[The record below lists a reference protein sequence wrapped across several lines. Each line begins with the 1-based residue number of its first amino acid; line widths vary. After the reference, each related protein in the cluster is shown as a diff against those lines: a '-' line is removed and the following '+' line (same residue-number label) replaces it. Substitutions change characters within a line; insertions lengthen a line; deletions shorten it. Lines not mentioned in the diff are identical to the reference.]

1 MRPGFFFKE
10 ALRALSRSAAPSLA
24 ALLTILLT
32 ALVLGV
38 FIPIVQATTGTANE
52 VRSRVVVDVF
62 LKTGSNKQQI
72 EDTRGALL
80 TAPNVKKVE
89 FISKDQ
95 ALAKERKRNK
105 EAYQLLG
112 RNPLPVSFR
121 VTPKAAGRVAVIVD
135 RLAPRGPNGQRKP
148 ALDSI
153 DEVRN
158 REEETNKI
166 LN

>member
-1 MRPGFFFKE
+1 MRVGFFFKE

-24 ALLTILLT
+24 AMLTILLT

-62 LKTGSNKQQI
+62 LKNGSNRQQI

-80 TAPNVKKVE
+80 TAPNVKKVD

-95 ALAKERKRNK
+95 ALAKERRRNK
-105 EAYQLLG
+105 EAYDLLG
-112 RNPLPVSFR
+112 SNPLPDSFR
-121 VTPKAAGRVAVIVD
+121 VTPEDPGQVNAIVD
-135 RLAPRGPNGQRKP
+135 RLAPRGPNGTRKP
-148 ALDSI
+148 TLAGI

>member
-1 MRPGFFFKE
+1 MRIGFFVKE

-62 LKTGSNKQQI
+62 LKTDSNKQQV
-72 EDTRGALL
+72 EDTRAALL
-80 TAPNVKKVE
+80 TSPNVEKVD

-105 EAYQLLG
+105 EAYELLG
-112 RNPLPVSFR
+112 RNPLPDSFR
-121 VTPKAAGRVAVIVD
+121 VTPEDPGQVAQIVD
-135 RLAPRGPNGQRKP
+135 HLAPR
-148 ALDSI
+148 
-153 DEVRN
+153 N
-158 REEETNKI
+158 REGARQPT
-166 LN
+166 